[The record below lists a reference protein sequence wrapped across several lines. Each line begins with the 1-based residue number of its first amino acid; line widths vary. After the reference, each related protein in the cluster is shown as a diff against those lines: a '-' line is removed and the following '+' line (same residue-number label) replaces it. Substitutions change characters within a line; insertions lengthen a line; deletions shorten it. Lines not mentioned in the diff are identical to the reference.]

1 MSRGTGY
8 LDFSPAPR
16 RAADGSPIYTVTE
29 LTREIRNALERHI
42 GTAWVTGEIANLRQ
56 PASGH
61 CYFTIKDESSQLSA
75 VMWRT
80 MAEVLP
86 FEIKDGISVIVHG
99 EISVDEPRGQYQLV
113 VRRLEPLG
121 VGPLQLAFLQ
131 LRDRLAKEG
140 LFDPDR
146 KRSLPALPQLIAIVT
161 SPTGAAIQD
170 MIKTIQTRYPPA
182 RILLCPAR
190 VQGAEAAA
198 EIAEAIR
205 MVNRHG
211 QADVLIVGRGG
222 GSLEDLWAFNEEV
235 VARAI
240 AASKIPV
247 VSAVGHE
254 TDVTIS
260 DFVADVRALT
270 PTDAGN
276 LVVPEMRQLLLDLSS
291 SRARLAGSLTGMLQT
306 TRQRLDGLA
315 RHFHPR
321 HATEMIRRQ
330 EQRMDDLC
338 QQLLRNS
345 RHLLD
350 LQKHRLQG
358 ASGRLESLSP
368 LRVLARGYSV
378 TLEKNGKVLKE
389 ASRLKPGDRVRTR
402 LWRGSFDSTVET
414 VQDTQD

>member
-8 LDFSPAPR
+8 LNFSSAPR
-16 RAADGSPIYTVTE
+16 RASDGSPIYTVTE

-42 GTAWVTGEIANLRQ
+42 GAAWVTGEIANVRQ
-56 PASGH
+56 PTSGH

-75 VMWRT
+75 VMWRAT
-80 MAEVLP
+80 AEALP
-86 FEIKDGISVIVHG
+86 FEIKAGISVIVHG
-99 EISVDEPRGQYQLV
+99 EVSVYEPRGQYQMV
-113 VRRLEPLG
+113 VRRMEPLG
-121 VGPLQLAFLQ
+121 VGPLQLAFMQ

-140 LFDPDR
+140 LFDAAR
-146 KRSLPALPQLIAIVT
+146 KRPLPAFPRLIAIVT

-170 MIKTIQTRYPPA
+170 MLKTIRTRFPPA

-190 VQGAEAAA
+190 VQGAEAAG

-254 TDVTIS
+254 TDVTIA

-276 LVVPEMRQLLLDLSS
+276 LVVPEMRRLLQNLSGC
-291 SRARLAGSLTGMLQT
+291 RARLAGSLTGMLQT

-321 HATEMIRRQ
+321 HATEMVRRQ

-338 QQLLRNS
+338 QQLLRDAK
-345 RHLLD
+345 HLLD
-350 LQKHRLQG
+350 LHNHRLQG
-358 ASGRLESLSP
+358 VSGRLESLSP
-368 LRVLARGYSV
+368 LAVLARGYSV
-378 TLEKNGKVLKE
+378 TLDPAGGVLKE
-389 ASRLKPGDRVRTR
+389 ASLLTPGDRVRTR
-402 LWRGSFDSTVET
+402 LWRGSFDSIVET
-414 VQDTQD
+414 VQDV